1 MIYLL
6 TECLLM
12 QLRTNSII
20 MLVGNGFD
28 LMLMPRMVAAML
40 VLLFGPTLED
50 SLIAL
55 FSLTHFQALFLN
67 LSLYYRFG
75 AFIFLT

>member
-1 MIYLL
+1 
-6 TECLLM
+6 
-12 QLRTNSII
+12 
-20 MLVGNGFD
+20 
-28 LMLMPRMVAAML
+28 MLMPRMVAAML